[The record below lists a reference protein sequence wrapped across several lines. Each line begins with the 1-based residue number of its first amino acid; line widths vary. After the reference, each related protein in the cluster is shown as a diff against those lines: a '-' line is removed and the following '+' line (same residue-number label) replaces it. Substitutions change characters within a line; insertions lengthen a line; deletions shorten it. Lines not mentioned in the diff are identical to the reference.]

1 MREGVSSGSEF
12 LHANIRIR
20 ALSSPRLSP
29 FSFTILV
36 LVGRNGAGPHDLRR
50 MAEQGRVYWDAAP
63 SQWYAEPK
71 RLAEHGYLDAHKTPG
86 KTHERTH
93 YTLTVRG
100 REALAEW
107 VKTPAALPR
116 IQNEPVVRLAAA
128 DLVEPESVREGLAA
142 MRAEIDDALASV
154 RVARDRFAP
163 RLPHRAHLLMVNH
176 RYAER
181 LLELQREW
189 LDEAEAVLSDGS
201 SRSSPPRSGSGSAPP
216 G

>member
-1 MREGVSSGSEF
+1 MSST
-12 LHANIRIR
+12 
-20 ALSSPRLSP
+20 RLSP

-36 LVGRNGAGPHDLRR
+36 LVGRDGAGPHDLRR

-86 KTHERTH
+86 RTHQRTH
-93 YTLTVRG
+93 YTLTERG

-107 VKTPAALPR
+107 VRTPASLPR
-116 IQNEPVVRLAAA
+116 IQNEPVVRLLAA
-128 DLVEPESVREGLAA
+128 DLVEPENVREGLQA
-142 MRAEIDDALASV
+142 MRADIDDALAQV
-154 RVARDRFAP
+154 QMAKERFVP
-163 RLPHRAHLLMVNH
+163 ELPHRAHLLMVNH

-181 LLELQREW
+181 MLELQRDW
-189 LDEAEAVLSDGS
+189 LAEADRVLSDGS
-201 SRSSPPRSGSGSAPP
+201 SRSSPPRSGSGSAPQ